1 MTHKNYSLFK
11 KVLKNLTKNVFLYII
26 GLWRYISSCLSQ
38 RFYLLK
44 KSKMTKKLLKIGV
57 LCCALLSCVFVLSTQ
72 NVEAESVNTAK
83 VKLTDGTSTC
93 TWVDFDFWSAIVSGA
108 TQKKTTSW
116 TINCTFKKSTG
127 EKVTYKLDNLVNTG
141 NSSYNIALTNVKLK
155 GGTVTVSAWNLTTTS
170 ALTTLTAFQSSTISQ
185 KVYTRTYDKLG
196 TMSQKIELELT
207 IPAWTPAWV
216 YSGSIT
222 LDIEEGN

>member
-1 MTHKNYSLFK
+1 
-11 KVLKNLTKNVFLYII
+11 
-26 GLWRYISSCLSQ
+26 
-38 RFYLLK
+38 
-44 KSKMTKKLLKIGV
+44 
-57 LCCALLSCVFVLSTQ
+57 
-72 NVEAESVNTAK
+72 
-83 VKLTDGTSTC
+83 
-93 TWVDFDFWSAIVSGA
+93 
-108 TQKKTTSW
+108 
-116 TINCTFKKSTG
+116 
-127 EKVTYKLDNLVNTG
+127 LVNTG